1 MATDDNG
8 DILGGQSIFEIRK
21 FQCVCYS
28 GALDIVRH
36 DLKSGKDSNLGV
48 HQLDL
53 LERKHDNGIRKW
65 HFVYL
70 LINPVL
76 MGVSPKEADF
86 DIFVEASFMLAR
98 DWRSLVRPY
107 ARGCHSKQGLENLT
121 NVDPGRWKKKLPDDF
136 GQPEESTSAAAAD
149 PSTMPF
155 EEHVHHLGARL
166 LINAYNLF
174 KTVLPSAVCKANHC
188 KKTALLYELERR
200 NYRGSKTVDCR

>member
-21 FQCVCYS
+21 FQVCVCYS

-86 DIFVEASFMLAR
+86 DIFVESIFYVGKGIGGRPFDHMQEAATPSKASKISPMLT
-98 DWRSLVRPY
+98 LVD
-107 ARGCHSKQGLENLT
+107 EEE
-121 NVDPGRWKKKLPDDF
+121 VPDDF

-166 LINAYNLF
+166 
-174 KTVLPSAVCKANHC
+174 
-188 KKTALLYELERR
+188 
-200 NYRGSKTVDCR
+200 